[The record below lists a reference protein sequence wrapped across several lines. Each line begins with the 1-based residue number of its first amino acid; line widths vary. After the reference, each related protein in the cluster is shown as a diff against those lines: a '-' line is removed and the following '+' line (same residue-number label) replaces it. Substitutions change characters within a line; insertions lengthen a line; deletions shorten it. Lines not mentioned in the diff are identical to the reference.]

1 MHPAIAQH
9 TAEIA
14 EICRHHRIS
23 RLDIFGS
30 AARAEDFDALRSDA
44 DFLVEF
50 APDVLVELATFFNVK
65 AELEKLLGRDVDL
78 VEAGAIRNPFVLEGV
93 YRHRESVYKA

>member
-9 TAEIA
+9 TAEID
-14 EICRHHRIS
+14 EICRHHRIR

-30 AARAEDFDALRSDA
+30 AARAEDFDAIRSDA

-50 APDVLVELATFFNVK
+50 EPDVLVELATFFNVK

-93 YRHRESVYKA
+93 YCHLESVYKA